1 MCFAV
6 RHEKTGKTCVFPGS
20 LTRTHTTAAAFWSK
34 HTGMGHLL
42 PEKAQ
47 FAWNHPQFS
56 ANQENAGVFPSYSFF
71 CRPVLNRTYSA
82 KIPCSGSSSE
92 PFGPDPLLIPDFP
105 EPAATSRFIAYLSQS
120 RKYYYNRQSM
130 KLQPLFRKIFQIFCG
145 FFGALFPA
153 FFFARYFLI
162 YRIFENLFFFFAE
175 FFEILKNAVK
185 SRCS

>member
-1 MCFAV
+1 MTATRHRLLDNFGDKTKEEHAEEHASVCFAV

-20 LTRTHTTAAAFWSK
+20 LTRTHTTAAFWSK
-34 HTGMGHLL
+34 HTGMGHLP

-120 RKYYYNRQSM
+120 RKDYYTISPTL
-130 KLQPLFRKIFQIFCG
+130 LQGLCH
-145 FFGALFPA
+145 A
-153 FFFARYFLI
+153 
-162 YRIFENLFFFFAE
+162 
-175 FFEILKNAVK
+175 IL
-185 SRCS
+185 